1 MKTIAI
7 LTECLLPIPVTKGG
21 AIETM
26 VEYLVKENEKQHK
39 FHFVVFTRAE
49 AKAMELSKSYK
60 YTEFIFIQSNTTI
73 FNRVLHFFS
82 GKAEHF
88 AIYIPTCLEFVEV
101 LRKLKKMPRQD
112 AYLFEGGST
121 WLPPIIERVTGKN
134 RLLVHL
140 HWTGKAGRLGHIRFY
155 HRDKS
160 FRYLLPV
167 SDYIGKQWEGM
178 TGRHQNQIKPFYNCV
193 NIERFDRSVSNAQL
207 SALRDKLD
215 IDEEAHVI
223 VFTGRIIPG
232 KGVRE
237 LVDAFMQLNDKK
249 AILLIIGSANFGMK
263 TKTQFEQDILKA
275 AEDSHGKII
284 LTGYVPN
291 DELYKYYHLACMA
304 VMPSK
309 LPEACSLVNLE
320 MQAAGLPLIVTKV
333 GGNPEFSNRAAILLE
348 NDDHLTENLR
358 RAMETLLADPERRQI
373 MSMEGKKF
381 AKYFSIERYYD
392 RFCSIMDELKTE
404 DNEGR

>member
-1 MKTIAI
+1 MKTVAI
-7 LTECLLPIPVTKGG
+7 ITECMLPIPVTKGG
-21 AIETM
+21 AVETM
-26 VEYLVKENEKQHK
+26 VEYLIKENEKSRN
-39 FHFVVFTRAE
+39 FHFTVFTRAE
-49 AKAMELSKSYK
+49 DEAKELAKK
-60 YTEFIFIQSNTTI
+60 YLYTDFIFIKPKEGAL
-73 FNRVLHFFS
+73 NRLLTKVS
-82 GKAEHF
+82 GKAEHL
-88 AIYIPTCLEFVEV
+88 AIYIPSNLEFVDV
-101 LRKLKKMPRQD
+101 LRKLKKLPKQD
-112 AYLFEGGST
+112 AYVFEGGST
-121 WLPPIIERVTGKN
+121 WMSPIIERIVGKKK
-134 RLLVHL
+134 LLVHL
-140 HWTGKAGRLGHIRFY
+140 HWTGKGGKLGHIRFS

-167 SDYIGKQWEGM
+167 SDYIGNMWKDM
-178 TGRHQNQIKPFYNCV
+178 TGRSKNQIKPFYNCV
-193 NIERFDRSVSNAQL
+193 NIERFDRSVSDAQL
-207 SALRDKLD
+207 NALRTQLNINED
-215 IDEEAHVI
+215 AHVI

-249 AILLIIGSANFGMK
+249 AILLVIGSANFGMK

-275 AEDSHGKII
+275 AEDSRGKVI

-333 GGNPEFSNRAAILLE
+333 GGNPEFSNRSAILLE

-358 RAMETLLADPERRQI
+358 LAMETLLADPERRQI

-392 RFCSIMDELKTE
+392 RFCTIMDELKTE